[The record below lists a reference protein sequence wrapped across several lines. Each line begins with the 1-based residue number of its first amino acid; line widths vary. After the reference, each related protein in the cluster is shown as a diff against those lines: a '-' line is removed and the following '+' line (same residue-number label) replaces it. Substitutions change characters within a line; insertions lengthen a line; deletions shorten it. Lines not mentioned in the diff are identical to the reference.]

1 METSDGLPPPL
12 DGASGRY
19 IAERELGRG
28 SSGITYL
35 CRRVSDSAPFVL
47 KELRLSMIE
56 EWKSLDLFEREVA
69 TLRTLDHPG
78 IPAYVDAVLDREQGR
93 FALVQEYIDGRTLD
107 EVAKASESLSQDQF
121 RAYLRDALEVLAYLH
136 ARLPPVVHRDI
147 KPRNLMICEG
157 RLFLI
162 DFGAVRLA
170 FTESTTTTSVGT
182 FGYMAPEQIR
192 GRAEPASDL
201 FSLGMTFICLATRRQ
216 PENLPVDPES
226 GQIDPRSLLSL
237 PQELSE
243 LLLAM
248 IEPGLRNRLGS
259 ATEAL
264 ARLDP
269 KAVATVE
276 PPAAP
281 RQRPRPGNT
290 LRRPARILG
299 VLLALVFTGGYIAS
313 RIADEGEIRTLGGW
327 FSGHGSSLASIQLT
341 LLGDAYGIHSLWVHA
356 LAFSPDGE
364 VLASAADDELILWR
378 VDDGEL
384 LQRADD
390 DQRLIHVAFSSDG
403 ESLVGV
409 DGNGKVSVYDPE
421 TAQLRRTLSTP
432 SIASDDL
439 GEGHFRVADLW
450 VGSSSEIRVVG
461 LLEPP
466 YVAQGETP
474 RAGAVA
480 ENTMVVVDPLAAS
493 LLTSTPLRDW
503 RNFNT
508 GALSPDGNRVAL
520 AGTLANEAADAR
532 YPLVAVDVAT
542 GRQLLS
548 TSSSREIREITFASD
563 SELISLD
570 YDGLYRWDLDSGERL
585 GSLGTFDAY
594 YDAHLIVS
602 PARARIALSSY
613 NGIVLVDQGSGDRL
627 GVREGHTRAVH
638 SLAFSPDGSIL
649 ASGGSDQL
657 IKLWSVP

>member
-1 METSDGLPPPL
+1 MGTSEGLPPPL

-35 CRRVSDSAPFVL
+35 CRRVSDGAPFVL

-69 TLRTLDHPG
+69 TLRSLDHPG

-107 EVAKASESLSQDQF
+107 EVAKASESLSLGEF
-121 RAYLRDALEVLAYLH
+121 RAYLRGALEVLAYLH

-147 KPRNLMICEG
+147 KPRNLMIRDG

-226 GQIDPRSLLSL
+226 GQIDPRGLLSL
-237 PQELSE
+237 PTELSE

-269 KAVATVE
+269 QAVTTIE

-281 RQRPRPGNT
+281 RQPRRRGSS
-290 LRRPARILG
+290 LRRPAVVLG
-299 VLLALVFTGGYIAS
+299 VLVSLVLTGGYVAS
-313 RIADEGEIRTLGGW
+313 RIPAEGELRTLGGW
-327 FSGHGSSLASIQLT
+327 FSGHGSTFAAIQET
-341 LLGDAYGIHSLWVHA
+341 LLGDSYGIHSLWIRA
-356 LAFSPDGE
+356 LAFSPDGAL
-364 VLASAADDELILWR
+364 LASSAGDGIILWR
-378 VDDGEL
+378 VDDGAIL
-384 LQRADD
+384 ARQDD
-390 DQRLIHVAFSSDG
+390 DAMLQLRFSSDG
-403 ESLVGV
+403 ESLVGAQSS
-409 DGNGKVSVYDPE
+409 GRIHFYDPE
-421 TAQLRRTLSTP
+421 TAELQRVLNAA
-432 SIASDDL
+432 SIASDDFGRGSFRIVDL
-439 GEGHFRVADLW
+439 WAGAGPAVRVAGF
-450 VGSSSEIRVVG
+450 V
-461 LLEPP
+461 EPP
-466 YVAQGETP
+466 YDPPESP
-474 RAGAVA
+474 RPKGAPS
-480 ENTMVVVDPLAAS
+480 EYRMVVVDPVAGKVLA
-493 LLTSTPLRDW
+493 STELPAW
-503 RNFNT
+503 RNFNA
-508 GALSPDGNRVAL
+508 GALSDDGERVAL
-520 AGTLANEAADAR
+520 AGNLSTEDPDPEH
-532 YPLVAVDVAT
+532 PLVVMEIAT
-542 GRQLLS
+542 GRLLLS
-548 TSSSREIREITFASD
+548 TSTPRDIRGVSFNENG
-563 SELISLD
+563 SELLTLD
-570 YDGLYRWDLDSGERL
+570 YDGLYRWDLDKGERVGNL
-585 GSLGTFDAY
+585 GSFDTY
-594 YDAHLIVS
+594 YDAVITMS
-602 PARARIALSSY
+602 PASERVALAGDDGSAIVDLRTGNRLAHYDESSWRI
-613 NGIVLVDQGSGDRL
+613 QG
-627 GVREGHTRAVH
+627 
-638 SLAFSPDGSIL
+638 LAFSPDGSIL

-657 IKLWSVP
+657 IKLWKVP